1 MESHFVRQWHGQQ
14 EEGGEEAVCPAA
26 PDFTQFSFPW
36 LSRPARD
43 SPTRYLKAAIV
54 LIRPMAMVDTNQTCQ
69 VALVVKNLPASA
81 GDAGSIPG
89 SGRSPGGGNGNPL
102 QYSCLENSVDRWDWQ
117 ASVHGVAKSWPTT
130 EHSRRQ
136 ESSKWKPKRD
146 SPSSTA
152 GKNREWKLALASI
165 FLPVKKA
172 NLLWENEAHLQTN
185 KQETRLL
192 AKTSSSFQIGVL
204 LVVS

>member
-14 EEGGEEAVCPAA
+14 EEGGEKAVCPAA

-36 LSRPARD
+36 LSRPPRD

-54 LIRPMAMVDTNQTCQ
+54 LIRPMAMVDTTQTCL

-102 QYSCLENSVDRWDWQ
+102 QYSCLENSVDRGDWQ
-117 ASVHGVAKSWPTT
+117 ASVHGVAKSWP
-130 EHSRRQ
+130 Q
-136 ESSKWKPKRD
+136 L
-146 SPSSTA
+146 STHA
-152 GKNREWKLALASI
+152 GKN
-165 FLPVKKA
+165 LPNENQKEIAPPLQQEKT
-172 NLLWENEAHLQTN
+172 ENENWHWQVFSSLWRKQIYYEKMKLIYKQIN
-185 KQETRLL
+185 KRQDY
-192 AKTSSSFQIGVL
+192 
-204 LVVS
+204 